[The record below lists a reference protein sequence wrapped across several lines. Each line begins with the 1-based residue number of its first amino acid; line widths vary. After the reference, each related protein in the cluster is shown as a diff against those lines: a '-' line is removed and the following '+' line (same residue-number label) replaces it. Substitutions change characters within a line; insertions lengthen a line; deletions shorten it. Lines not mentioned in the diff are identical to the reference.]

1 MFDKCQQGPF
11 DSDAYMTYASC
22 PRLAD
27 HVRVCANLSW
37 VYRAECWVR
46 RLHSTMLATPST
58 YCFCLSLC
66 FALGRGGQAVPTPRS
81 FELPHPVILSLFL
94 SPGLWCRGLTPY
106 TSLSLS
112 LSLYPAWGRQQRPDC
127 LPRADTHTR
136 VPWQVVSSARAFR
149 TEGLGCTDKT
159 EGEGKGMLPPTTS
172 SGVPK
177 TFSWAG
183 LKTNLSLPL
192 QIQIWGALSRNKD
205 YGPGWAQV

>member
-66 FALGRGGQAVPTPRS
+66 FALGRGVQAVPTPRS

-112 LSLYPAWGRQQRPDC
+112 TRRGVGSSVQTASPVRTRTPAFLGR
-127 LPRADTHTR
+127 
-136 VPWQVVSSARAFR
+136 WF
-149 TEGLGCTDKT
+149 
-159 EGEGKGMLPPTTS
+159 LPP
-172 SGVPK
+172 GR
-177 TFSWAG
+177 F
-183 LKTNLSLPL
+183 
-192 QIQIWGALSRNKD
+192 ALRGSAVR
-205 YGPGWAQV
+205 GTG